1 MFMQGIVQLML
12 QSTVPGKLE
21 LNEWFAFVSSKEQ
34 VKCQW
39 GSFPT
44 KNVPK

>member
-1 MFMQGIVQLML
+1 MQGTVQQML
-12 QSTVPGKLE
+12 QSTVLEKLE
-21 LNEWFAFVSSKEQ
+21 LTEWFAFVSSKEQ

-44 KNVPK
+44 KHVLK